1 MRNITRSKTLKKVNL
16 ALLRKQYSDAK
27 RRLEKSQREYE
38 EAVEA
43 LEQGENLAILSAVK
57 THAITPEELID
68 LLHEFCGDSADHAD
82 EKSGNAADD
91 SEIHERKEETP
102 HEGTASV

>member
-1 MRNITRSKTLKKVNL
+1 MTRSKTLKKVNL

-38 EAVEA
+38 EAVDA

-68 LLHEFCGDSADHAD
+68 LLHEFCGDADHAD
-82 EKSGNAADD
+82 EKLGNAVDD
-91 SEIHERKEETP
+91 SGIHEREEEAP
-102 HEGTASV
+102 HEETASV